1 MALKRKRQTKR
12 TEAEWK
18 AIFKKHTRSGLTIR
32 EFCRRECLVQSTFK
46 RWQQNLG
53 EKTPAQFV
61 DLSPASESAGRSSW
75 EFAIT
80 LPNGVQLQFRG

>member
-1 MALKRKRQTKR
+1 MRAKRKRQTKR

-18 AIFKKHTRSGLTIR
+18 AIFTKFNKSGLTIKD
-32 EFCRRECLVQSTFK
+32 FCRRENLVQSTFK

-53 EKTPAQFV
+53 EKTPARFV
-61 DLSPASESAGRSSW
+61 DLSPTAKSADTSSW
-75 EFAIT
+75 EFAVT